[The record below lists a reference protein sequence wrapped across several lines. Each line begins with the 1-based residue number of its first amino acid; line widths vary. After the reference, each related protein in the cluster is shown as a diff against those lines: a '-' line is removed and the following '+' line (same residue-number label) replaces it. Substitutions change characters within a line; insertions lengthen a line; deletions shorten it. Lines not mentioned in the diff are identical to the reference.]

1 MHPAF
6 PRRHPRQVGAAAGFA
21 SPCFV
26 VAATVGTPVDAA
38 TTTRTPEPEPEPEP
52 EAAIPM
58 HHATPPQ
65 PTGTPRKYL
74 RAPHGSPTH
83 VPVAA
88 PGDSLRSDRPSLAE
102 FPADAGPAG
111 RPSALAQRPAR
122 SVTFRASNESGRRR
136 MSGLNERLRDVSSA
150 TLEGIRRGIEKES
163 LRALPDDG
171 LALTPHPAAL
181 GSALTHP
188 HITTDFSEAQL
199 EFVTGVHPSAAACID
214 ELTRIHQFTYRVLR
228 EQGDEMLW
236 VSSMPCGL
244 PTDET
249 IPIGRYGNAN
259 VGRAKSVYRMGLG
272 HRYGRRMQTISGIH
286 YNWSMPGV
294 TTAEYFALI
303 RNFRRHSFL
312 LLFLFGA
319 SPSLCSSFAVG
330 RDHELLPLKDH
341 TLHMP
346 HGTSLRMGRLGYQS
360 DAQSSLSVS
369 YNSLESY
376 AASLQEALTQPYPRY
391 ESLGIR
397 NPGGDYNQLAT
408 SLLQIEN
415 EFYGTIRPK
424 RVIFPGERPLHAL
437 RERGVEYVEVRCMD
451 LDPFEPVGIAESTVH
466 FLDLF
471 LLHCLLTDSPP
482 DSPAEIS
489 ALARNQQRVAAR
501 GRETGLR
508 LERGEATVTLDEW
521 ASELLLGLRPIAETL
536 DALHGGRVY
545 RDALGLADAT
555 LADPDRSPSARV
567 LAAAARDF
575 DSSFVGFTR
584 HRSLDTRERLLALP
598 FDESEARRFAETA
611 RQSVAEQ
618 KQIEANDSLPF
629 EIYRQQYLSSERLLV
644 PGRRKPV
651 VAIV

>member
-1 MHPAF
+1 
-6 PRRHPRQVGAAAGFA
+6 
-21 SPCFV
+21 
-26 VAATVGTPVDAA
+26 
-38 TTTRTPEPEPEPEP
+38 
-52 EAAIPM
+52 
-58 HHATPPQ
+58 
-65 PTGTPRKYL
+65 
-74 RAPHGSPTH
+74 
-83 VPVAA
+83 
-88 PGDSLRSDRPSLAE
+88 
-102 FPADAGPAG
+102 
-111 RPSALAQRPAR
+111 
-122 SVTFRASNESGRRR
+122 
-136 MSGLNERLRDVSSA
+136 MSGLNERLHGLSDA
-150 TLEGIRRGIEKES
+150 PLEGIRRGVEKES

-188 HITTDFSEAQL
+188 NITTDFSEAQL
-199 EFVTGVHPSAAACID
+199 EFVTGVHPTAEACVD

-249 IPIGRYGNAN
+249 IPIGRYGASN

-319 SPSLCSSFAVG
+319 SPSLCSSFAAG

-376 AASLQEALTQPYPRY
+376 AASLQAALTQPYSRY
-391 ESLGIR
+391 ESVGIR

-451 LDPFEPVGIAESTVH
+451 LDPFEPVGIGAGTMH

-471 LLHCLLTDSPP
+471 LLHCLLADSPP
-482 DSPAEIS
+482 DSPAEVA
-489 ALARNQQRVAAR
+489 ALARNQQRAAAR

-508 LERGEATVTLDEW
+508 LERGESTVTLAEW
-521 ASELLLGLRPIAETL
+521 AGELLQGLRPIADKL
-536 DALHGGRVY
+536 DAVQGGRTY
-545 RDALGLADAT
+545 RDALAAADT
-555 LADPDRSPSARV
+555 ILADPEQAPSARV

-575 DSSFVGFTR
+575 DGSFVGFTQAC
-584 HRSLDTRERLLALP
+584 SLATREKLLALP
-598 FDESEARRFAETA
+598 FNAAEERRFADLA
-611 RQSVAEQ
+611 RASVEEQ
-618 KQIEANDSLPF
+618 KRIEANDSLPF
-629 EIYRQQYLSSERLLV
+629 EIYRQQYLSPERLLV
-644 PGRRKPV
+644 PGRRKAV